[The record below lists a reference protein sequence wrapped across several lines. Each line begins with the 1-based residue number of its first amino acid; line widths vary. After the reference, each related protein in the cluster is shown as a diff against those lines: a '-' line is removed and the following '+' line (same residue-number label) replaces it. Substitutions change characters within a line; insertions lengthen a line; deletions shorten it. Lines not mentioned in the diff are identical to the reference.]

1 MCLQNLLSFTPPP
14 LLQTIFL
21 SDLPKYYIFKT
32 QLIGE
37 FGLPMPVSRM
47 LHNSPNDSNSPLLC
61 VPKALKLCVPKAD
74 QPIKLDEAIHN
85 ASTCN
90 EIRESLLGH
99 TTEKSGSELKRMCLI
114 RQSIGTTARWHNA
127 ATNP

>member
-1 MCLQNLLSFTPPP
+1 MIL
-14 LLQTIFL
+14 
-21 SDLPKYYIFKT
+21 
-32 QLIGE
+32 
-37 FGLPMPVSRM
+37 V
-47 LHNSPNDSNSPLLC
+47 
-61 VPKALKLCVPKAD
+61 D
-74 QPIKLDEAIHN
+74 QHIKLDEAIHN